1 MPTSDVIS
9 ANRTHPDFRYSR
21 PTSASVRVADDEL
34 KENHRPID
42 DDVTQPHFRFA
53 ASDRNRKWKSSA
65 MRRTSTARS
74 SLQSYT
80 VRLVPEVS
88 AIRPEI
94 DEAGTLLSDDSSIYD
109 VDDMLSV
116 TENQPGVMYLPKSK

>member
-1 MPTSDVIS
+1 
-9 ANRTHPDFRYSR
+9 
-21 PTSASVRVADDEL
+21 
-34 KENHRPID
+34 
-42 DDVTQPHFRFA
+42 
-53 ASDRNRKWKSSA
+53 
-65 MRRTSTARS
+65 
-74 SLQSYT
+74 

-109 VDDMLSV
+109 IDDMLSV